1 MRRVVAHLFVDD
13 LAEPAPS
20 DQDVHHLSRVLRL
33 RPGELVSASDGRGGS
48 RLCEWASSGAGL
60 HPVAGP
66 TWEPPPEPAVTVGF
80 ALTKGEHPEWAVQ
93 KLTEAGVDRI
103 VIMTAERCVT
113 RWAPSSASRHL
124 ERLREVA
131 RHAAM
136 QSRRSWLPAV
146 EGPVAFSALAG
157 WAPGE
162 GAGEAGQGAGEAATG
177 QGAGE
182 AATGQGAGEAATGQG
197 AGEAATGQGAGEAGQ
212 GARRTG
218 QGAGEAATGVA
229 LAVQGGAPLTL
240 ATPIVLVGPEGGWSE
255 EELAAV
261 PNARHV
267 GLGPNVL
274 RAETAAMAAGVL
286 LVALRAGLVTAVA
299 QSHTD
304 GRTDGRTAT
313 RPRTSTP
320 APS

>member
-13 LAEPAPS
+13 LAGPAPC

-33 RPGELVSASDGRGGS
+33 RPGEMVSASDGRGGS
-48 RLCEWASSGAGL
+48 RLCEWAPSGPGL
-60 HPVAGP
+60 HPVSAP
-66 TWEPPPEPAVTVGF
+66 TWEPAPEPEVTVGF

-113 RWAPSSASRHL
+113 RWSPSGASRHL

-136 QSRRSWLPAV
+136 QSRRSWLPTV
-146 EGPVAFSALAG
+146 EGPVAFSDLALPETG
-157 WAPGE
+157 D
-162 GAGEAGQGAGEAATG
+162 GAGQAGQGTGET
-177 QGAGE
+177 GAGL
-182 AATGQGAGEAATGQG
+182 
-197 AGEAATGQGAGEAGQ
+197 
-212 GARRTG
+212 
-218 QGAGEAATGVA
+218 A

-261 PNARHV
+261 PDARHV
-267 GLGPNVL
+267 SLGPNVL

-286 LVALRAGLVTAVA
+286 LVALRAGLVTAAVAVA
-299 QSHTD
+299 QT
-304 GRTDGRTAT
+304 RTAA
-313 RPRTSTP
+313 RAAASPPASTP
-320 APS
+320 AHS